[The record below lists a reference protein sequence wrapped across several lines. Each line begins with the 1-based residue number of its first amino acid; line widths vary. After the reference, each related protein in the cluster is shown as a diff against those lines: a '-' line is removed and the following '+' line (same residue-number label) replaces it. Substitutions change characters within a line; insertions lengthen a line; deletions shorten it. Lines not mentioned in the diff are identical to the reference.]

1 MRLIVATFS
10 TCVLLACSTAPAAG
24 NRARTQAEPLSS
36 AVEFLLSSA
45 ATDFSRTRAES
56 AVVRVREVR
65 SGYSVTPDQ
74 GKQYRLC
81 GSISRVREGKA
92 SGWIPFVTIR
102 TSGFEQYTGAQAV
115 SECARS
121 SIVWDTGDLSASLQS
136 RLDAVR

>member
-10 TCVLLACSTAPAAG
+10 TCVLLACSTALAAV

-74 GKQYRLC
+74 GKQYLLC
-81 GSISRVREGKA
+81 GSFSRVREGKA
-92 SGWIPFVTIR
+92 FGWIPFVTIR
-102 TSGFEQYTGAQAV
+102 TSGYEQYTGAQAV